1 MKVIIAE
8 KPSVAKDIAAVLNV
22 TQKNDGYI
30 EGNGYQI
37 TWAFG
42 HLVGLAD
49 PKVYGHEK
57 WSLAALP
64 ILPDQ
69 FFYELKNDAGAR
81 KQFKI
86 IKTLFENC
94 SEIICAT
101 DAGREGEAIFR
112 YIYNETKCNKPF
124 KRLWISSLTAQA
136 IKEGFQ
142 KLQPGSRYNDLYYS
156 AKARNEADWLVGIN
170 ATRAVTLSSGAT
182 SPLSLG
188 RVQTP
193 TLALICERYKEHT
206 AFKPTPFWKIRV
218 KLEKDG
224 KLFFAYYKE
233 PFTDKLKGE
242 NLIGV
247 IGKEVSTMSISKKEK
262 IEKAP
267 LPFDLTSLQSE
278 ANRRYKFKAQK
289 TLDLMQKLY
298 EEHKL
303 LTYPRTSSR
312 YLGQDMIEGIQKKI
326 GLLSPLNYSSNY
338 NEALKLLSSKIE
350 TACFDDTKL
359 SDHHAIIPTFFHLD
373 NVFKLSADLSK
384 IFFLFAQQLF
394 ISLLPACK
402 KVLLTYI
409 FYFSSVYHHLVSS

>member
-1 MKVIIAE
+1 M
-8 KPSVAKDIAAVLNV
+8 
-22 TQKNDGYI
+22 
-30 EGNGYQI
+30 
-37 TWAFG
+37 
-42 HLVGLAD
+42 VGLAD
-49 PKVYGHEK
+49 PKVYGQEK

-69 FFYELKNDAGAR
+69 FFYELKNDAGAI

-224 KLFFAYYKE
+224 KLLFAYYKE
-233 PFTDKLKGE
+233 PVTDKLKG
-242 NLIGV
+242 
-247 IGKEVSTMSISKKEK
+247 
-262 IEKAP
+262 
-267 LPFDLTSLQSE
+267 
-278 ANRRYKFKAQK
+278 
-289 TLDLMQKLY
+289 
-298 EEHKL
+298 
-303 LTYPRTSSR
+303 
-312 YLGQDMIEGIQKKI
+312 
-326 GLLSPLNYSSNY
+326 
-338 NEALKLLSSKIE
+338 
-350 TACFDDTKL
+350 
-359 SDHHAIIPTFFHLD
+359 
-373 NVFKLSADLSK
+373 
-384 IFFLFAQQLF
+384 
-394 ISLLPACK
+394 
-402 KVLLTYI
+402 
-409 FYFSSVYHHLVSS
+409 